1 MFVVEFFTGS
11 VCFNVSTIQPDLGT
25 NFIFDRG
32 SFMFIVESFH
42 VFGSL
47 FQRFGGIFSNLN
59 HFFHVVVC
67 GWTLCGMES
76 FVAFTGMETM
86 VKEKWSGFNGCMITI
101 VETEFGNVQPS
112 SPVVL
117 LIIDI

>member
-42 VFGSL
+42 VLGSF
-47 FQRFGGIFSNLN
+47 FQCFGGIFSYLN
-59 HFFHVVVC
+59 HLFHVVVC
-67 GWTLCGMES
+67 GWAFGGMES
-76 FVAFTGMETM
+76 FVTLARMKTM
-86 VKEKWSGFNGCMITI
+86 VEEEWSGFDGCMVTI
-101 VETEFGNVQPS
+101 VETEFGNIQP
-112 SPVVL
+112 
-117 LIIDI
+117 